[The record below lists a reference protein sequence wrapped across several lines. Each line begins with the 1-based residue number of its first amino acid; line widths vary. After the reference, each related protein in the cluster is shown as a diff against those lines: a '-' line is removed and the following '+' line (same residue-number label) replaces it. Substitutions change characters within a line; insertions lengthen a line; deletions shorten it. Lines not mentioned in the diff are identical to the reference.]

1 MKRRI
6 ISTLLI
12 SVMVITLA
20 AGCGTDTSKD
30 TDTKTATEEKTDAEG
45 DGDSSG
51 EEKKLKIAYSI
62 PEMFSTF
69 WAACIKGFEDQ
80 CAEYGYEA
88 ITLDPNGDTE
98 LQMSQLVNQATTGAD
113 AIVISPIEKDTIGPT
128 VDQITGQGIPV
139 FCIDRKGSGDVTTML
154 TTDNYQAGVDMAK
167 QMIEDYGES
176 FKLLIVQGVLSD
188 QPTIDRTA
196 GVEDTIKDY
205 PGIELVGDPS
215 AGEYSEEAA
224 MSVVKNYLESNP
236 DIDVIFLDTDAL
248 LKGAYAAITESG
260 HTGLVGED
268 NHVGLYSVDG
278 EGFVLDMIREGTC
291 DGVYSQYPIT
301 LGADVVTKIKEYH
314 EGGKLDSEYNYG
326 GDVVTCENIESFGN
340 DTLWGDLVR

>member
-1 MKRRI
+1 MKKR
-6 ISTLLI
+6 LLTGI
-12 SVMVITLA
+12 VAASLAMSLA
-20 AGCGTDTSKD
+20 AGSVTM
-30 TDTKTATEEKTDAEG
+30 AAEG
-45 DGDSSG
+45 SA
-51 EEKKLKIAYSI
+51 ENLKIAYSI
-62 PEMFSTF
+62 PQMFSTF

-98 LQMSQLVNQATTGAD
+98 LQMSQLINQATTGAD

-128 VDQITGQGIPV
+128 VDQINAQGIPV
-139 FCIDRKGSGDVTTML
+139 FCIDRKGSGDVVSML

-167 QMIEDYGES
+167 QMIEDYGEE

-196 GVEDTIKDY
+196 GVEDTIAEY

-215 AGEYSEEAA
+215 AGEYTEEAA

-248 LKGAYAAITESG
+248 LKGAYAAITEAG
-260 HTGLVGED
+260 FTGLVGEE
-268 NHVGLYSVDG
+268 NHIGLYSVDG

-301 LGADVVTKIKEYH
+301 LGADVVTKIKEYY
-314 EGGKLDSEYNYG
+314 EGNELDLTYNYG
-326 GDVVTCENIESFGN
+326 GDVVTCANIESFGT

>member
-1 MKRRI
+1 MKRK
-6 ISTLLI
+6 LLTGI
-12 SVMVITLA
+12 LA
-20 AGCGTDTSKD
+20 ASLAMSLASGG
-30 TDTKTATEEKTDAEG
+30 AVMAEEKSAEN
-45 DGDSSG
+45 
-51 EEKKLKIAYSI
+51 LKIAYSI

-80 CAEYGYEA
+80 CEEYGYEA
-88 ITLDPNGDTE
+88 VTLDPNGDTE
-98 LQMSQLVNQATTGAD
+98 LQMSQLINQATTGAD

-128 VDQITGQGIPV
+128 VDQINDQGIPV
-139 FCIDRKGSGDVTTML
+139 FCIDRKGSGDVVSML
-154 TTDNYQAGVDMAK
+154 TTDNYQAGVDMAN
-167 QMIEDYGES
+167 QMIEDYGEE

-196 GVEDTIKDY
+196 GVEDTIAEY

-248 LKGAYAAITESG
+248 LKGAYAAITEAG
-260 HTGLVGED
+260 YTGLVGED
-268 NHVGLYSVDG
+268 NHIGLYSVDG

-301 LGADVVTKIKEYH
+301 LGADVVTKIKEYY
-314 EGGKLDSEYNYG
+314 EGGELELTYNYG
-326 GDVVTCENIESFGN
+326 GDVVTCENIDSFGT

>member
-1 MKRRI
+1 MKKRVLAGI
-6 ISTLLI
+6 
-12 SVMVITLA
+12 LA
-20 AGCGTDTSKD
+20 A
-30 TDTKTATEEKTDAEG
+30 ATVMSMSNILVMAEEAQP
-45 DGDSSG
+45 
-51 EEKKLKIAYSI
+51 LKIAYSI

-98 LQMSQLVNQATTGAD
+98 LQMSQLINQATTGAD

-128 VDQITGQGIPV
+128 VDQINEQGVPV
-139 FCIDRKGSGDVTTML
+139 FCIDRKGSGEVVSML
-154 TTDNYQAGVDMAK
+154 TTDNYQAGVEMAE
-167 QMIEDYGES
+167 QMIADYGEE

-196 GVEDTIKDY
+196 GVEDTIANY

-215 AGEYSEEAA
+215 AGEYTSEAA
-224 MSVVKNYLESNP
+224 MSTVKNYLESNP
-236 DIDVIFLDTDAL
+236 DIDVIYLCTDAL
-248 LKGAYAAITESG
+248 LKGAYAAITEAG
-260 HTGLVGED
+260 FTGKVGEE
-268 NHVGLYSVDG
+268 NHIGLYSVDG

-291 DGVYSQYPIT
+291 DGVYSQFPIK

-314 EGGKLDSEYNYG
+314 EGAELDLTYNYG
-326 GDVVTCENIESFGN
+326 GDVVTCANIDSFEEGA
-340 DTLWGDLVR
+340 LWGDVVR

>member
-1 MKRRI
+1 MKKKLLAGLLCAAMGI
-6 ISTLLI
+6 TTLGAP
-12 SVMVITLA
+12 VMA
-20 AGCGTDTSKD
+20 AEAEKAEE
-30 TDTKTATEEKTDAEG
+30 TAMPEG
-45 DGDSSG
+45 DAAD
-51 EEKKLKIAYSI
+51 LKIAYSI
-62 PEMFSTF
+62 PQMFSTF

-80 CAEYGYEA
+80 CAAYGYEA

-128 VDQITGQGIPV
+128 VDQINAQGIPV
-139 FCIDRKGSGDVTTML
+139 FCIDRKGSGDVVSML
-154 TTDNYQAGVDMAK
+154 TTDNYQAGIDMAE
-167 QMIEDYGES
+167 QMIADYGEE

-196 GVEDTIKDY
+196 GVEDTIAKY

-248 LKGAYAAITESG
+248 LKGAYAAITEAG
-260 HTGLVGED
+260 FTGKVGEEK
-268 NHVGLYSVDG
+268 HVGLYSVDG

-291 DGVYSQYPIT
+291 DGVYSQYPMT
-301 LGADVVTKIKEYH
+301 LGADVVTKIKELY
-314 EGGKLDSEYNYG
+314 EGKTIDEQINYG
-326 GDVVTCENIESFGN
+326 GDVVTCANIESFGN
-340 DTLWGDLVR
+340 ETLWGDLVR

>member
-1 MKRRI
+1 MRKRH
-6 ISTLLI
+6 LLTG
-12 SVMVITLA
+12 VLA
-20 AGCGTDTSKD
+20 TSLALSLAGGNLAMAQEAK
-30 TDTKTATEEKTDAEG
+30 E
-45 DGDSSG
+45 
-51 EEKKLKIAYSI
+51 LKIAYSI
-62 PEMFSTF
+62 PQMFSTF
-69 WAACIKGFEDQ
+69 WAACMKGFEDQ
-80 CAEYGYEA
+80 CEAYGYEA
-88 ITLDPNGDTE
+88 VTLDPNGDTE
-98 LQMSQLVNQATTGAD
+98 LQMSQLLNQATTGAD

-128 VDQITGQGIPV
+128 VDQINAQGIPV
-139 FCIDRKGSGDVTTML
+139 FCIDRKGSGEVVSML

-167 QMIEDYGES
+167 QMIADYGEE

-196 GVEDTIKDY
+196 GVEDTIKEY

-248 LKGAYAAITESG
+248 LKGAYAAITEAG
-260 HTGLVGED
+260 HTGKVGEEG
-268 NHVGLYSVDG
+268 HIGLYSVDG

-301 LGADVVTKIKEYH
+301 LGADVVTKIKEYY
-314 EGGKLDSEYNYG
+314 EGGEMEPTYDYG
-326 GDVVTCENIESFGN
+326 GDVVTCANIESFGTE
-340 DTLWGDLVR
+340 TLWGDLVR

>member
-1 MKRRI
+1 MKKR
-6 ISTLLI
+6 LLTGI
-12 SVMVITLA
+12 LA
-20 AGCGTDTSKD
+20 ASLAMSL
-30 TDTKTATEEKTDAEG
+30 ATGGVTMAAEG
-45 DGDSSG
+45 
-51 EEKKLKIAYSI
+51 EAENLKIAYSI
-62 PEMFSTF
+62 PQMFSTF

-98 LQMSQLVNQATTGAD
+98 LQMSQLINQATTGAD

-128 VDQITGQGIPV
+128 VDQINAQGIPV
-139 FCIDRKGSGDVTTML
+139 FCIDRKGSGDVVSML

-167 QMIEDYGES
+167 QMIEDYGEE

-196 GVEDTIKDY
+196 GVEDTIAEY
-205 PGIELVGDPS
+205 EGIELVGDPS

-248 LKGAYAAITESG
+248 LKGAYAAITEAG
-260 HTGLVGED
+260 YTGLVGEE
-268 NHVGLYSVDG
+268 NHIGLYSVDG

-301 LGADVVTKIKEYH
+301 LGADVVTKIKEYY
-314 EGGKLDSEYNYG
+314 EGGELDLTYNYG
-326 GDVVTCENIESFGN
+326 GDVVTCANIESFGTE
-340 DTLWGDLVR
+340 TLWGDLVR

>member
-1 MKRRI
+1 MFAKKVVA
-6 ISTLLI
+6 
-12 SVMVITLA
+12 SVLA
-20 AGCGTDTSKD
+20 ASMILGCGSPIL
-30 TDTKTATEEKTDAEG
+30 AEENKAENL
-45 DGDSSG
+45 
-51 EEKKLKIAYSI
+51 KLAYSI
-62 PEMFSTF
+62 PQMFSTF
-69 WAACIKGFEDQ
+69 WAACIKGFTDQ
-80 CAEYGYEA
+80 CEEYGYQA

-128 VDQITGQGIPV
+128 VDQINAQGIPV
-139 FCIDRKGSGDVTTML
+139 FCIDRKGSGDVVSML

-167 QMIEDYGES
+167 QMIEDYGEE

-196 GVEDTIKDY
+196 GVEDTIKEY
-205 PGIELVGDPS
+205 EGITLVGDPS

-224 MSVVKNYLESNP
+224 MSVVKNYLQSNP
-236 DIDVIFLDTDAL
+236 DIDVVFLDTDAL

-260 HTGLVGED
+260 FTGKVSEE
-268 NHVGLYSVDG
+268 NHIGLYSVDG

-301 LGADVVTKIKEYH
+301 LGADVVTKIKAYY
-314 EGGKLDSEYNYG
+314 EGEELEPTYNYG
-326 GDVVTCENIESFGN
+326 GDVVTCANIESFGN
-340 DTLWGDLVR
+340 ETLWGDLVR

>member
-1 MKRRI
+1 MKKR
-6 ISTLLI
+6 LLTG
-12 SVMVITLA
+12 VLA
-20 AGCGTDTSKD
+20 ASLAMSL
-30 TDTKTATEEKTDAEG
+30 ATGGVTMAAEG
-45 DGDSSG
+45 EAEGL
-51 EEKKLKIAYSI
+51 KLAYSI
-62 PEMFSTF
+62 PQMFSTF

-80 CAEYGYEA
+80 CEEYGYEA

-98 LQMSQLVNQATTGAD
+98 LQMSQLINQATTGAD

-128 VDQITGQGIPV
+128 VDQINAQGIPV
-139 FCIDRKGSGDVTTML
+139 FCIDRKGSGDVVSML
-154 TTDNYQAGVDMAK
+154 TTDNYQAGIDMAN
-167 QMIEDYGES
+167 QMIEDYGEE
-176 FKLLIVQGVLSD
+176 FKLLIIQGVLSD

-196 GVEDTIKDY
+196 GVEDTIAEY

-248 LKGAYAAITESG
+248 LKGAYAAITEAG
-260 HTGLVGED
+260 YTGLVGED
-268 NHVGLYSVDG
+268 NHIGLYSVDG

-301 LGADVVTKIKEYH
+301 LGADVVTKIKEYY
-314 EGGKLDSEYNYG
+314 EGAELDLTYNYG
-326 GDVVTCENIESFGN
+326 GDVVTCANIESFGT

>member
-1 MKRRI
+1 MKKRI
-6 ISTLLI
+6 ISILLI
-12 SVMVITLA
+12 SAMVIALA
-20 AGCGTDTSKD
+20 AGCGTDTKTE
-30 TDTKTATEEKTDAEG
+30 TDTNTETKTETEEEDTSTND
-45 DGDSSG
+45 
-51 EEKKLKIAYSI
+51 KKSLKIAYSI

-69 WAACIKGFEDQ
+69 WAACIKGFEEQ
-80 CAEYGYEA
+80 CEEYGYEA

-176 FKLLIVQGVLSD
+176 FNLLIVQGVLSD

-205 PGIELVGDPS
+205 PGIKLVGDPS

-248 LKGAYAAITESG
+248 LKGAYAAITEAG
-260 HTGLVGED
+260 HTGKVGEES
-268 NHVGLYSVDG
+268 HIGLYSVDG

-301 LGADVVTKIKEYH
+301 LGADVVTKIKEYY

-326 GDVVTCENIESFGN
+326 GDVVTCENIESFGK
-340 DTLWGDLVR
+340 DKLWGDLVR